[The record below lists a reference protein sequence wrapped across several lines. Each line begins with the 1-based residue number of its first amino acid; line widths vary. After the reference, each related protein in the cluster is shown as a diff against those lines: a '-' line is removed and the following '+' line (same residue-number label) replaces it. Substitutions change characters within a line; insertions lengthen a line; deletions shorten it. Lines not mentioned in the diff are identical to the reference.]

1 MVAMDE
7 ALRPAAIA
15 AAQRLR
21 SVGRRVDLLL
31 EPKKMKW
38 VFKVRRARSVRAHWL
53 CGPCVGT
60 HAMEAGHKHADAGD
74 IDLVAYR
81 NYWHSMNAICICLKG
96 RHGRLAGHR
105 GLCMDSMGD
114 CMPAAKLHSCLP
126 RRCDAAGTTGP
137 LGKGAGTSLRFQD
150 LAR

>member
-21 SVGRRVDLLL
+21 SAGRRVDLLL

-53 CGPCVGT
+53 
-60 HAMEAGHKHADAGD
+60 
-74 IDLVAYR
+74 
-81 NYWHSMNAICICLKG
+81 
-96 RHGRLAGHR
+96 
-105 GLCMDSMGD
+105 
-114 CMPAAKLHSCLP
+114 
-126 RRCDAAGTTGP
+126 
-137 LGKGAGTSLRFQD
+137 
-150 LAR
+150 